1 MNTKSLVASATLAVV
16 LAAAGAANAAYTFVG
31 NWNVGDGPTWGTNP
45 LAYSGTGAAALL
57 FGGSAS
63 DYVVSTIDNQVSN
76 INNMAHYAVV
86 GVGFANFADNYF
98 RGTEGTTH
106 YQDVYVFD
114 AATDTVSA
122 YVNDFGTGG
131 TNYAFRNDSP
141 GGVPEPASWALMI
154 SGFGLAG
161 AALRR
166 RRTVVAA

>member
-1 MNTKSLVASATLAVV
+1 MNIKSLVASAALAAV
-16 LAAAGAANAAYTFVG
+16 LATASAANAAYTFVG
-31 NWNVGDGPTWGTNP
+31 NWNVGDGPAWGGNP
-45 LAYSGTGAAALL
+45 LAYSGDGAAALL

-63 DYVVSTIDNQVSN
+63 DYVVSTVDNQVSN
-76 INNMAHYAVV
+76 INNMAHYSVI
-86 GVGFANFADNYF
+86 GIGFRDFADNYF

-106 YQDVYVFD
+106 YQDVYVLNE
-114 AATDTVSA
+114 ATDTVSA
-122 YVNDFGTGG
+122 YVNDFGPGG
-131 TNYAFRNDSP
+131 TNYAFRKDG